1 MSCFVFGYLPNTK
14 RDRTMQKPKVVPSK
28 RHSFHNSEPTG
39 ETLTENAPVDMIR
52 AEFAKRLQAAMT
64 KRGWTQ
70 SELSREAAKHS
81 PDKKFG
87 RDLISQ
93 YVRQRI
99 LPGPKHLHAMCKALG
114 LEPADLLPVRA
125 IGRGD
130 REPLPPMRL
139 QGAGDGRVLL
149 QINQTVD
156 TAVALKIVQLL
167 EGKQT

>member
-1 MSCFVFGYLPNTK
+1 MAKSRENT
-14 RDRTMQKPKVVPSK
+14 TK
-28 RHSFHNSEPTG
+28 RHSFHNAAPTG
-39 ETLTENAPVDMIR
+39 EALSETAPVDMIR

-64 KRGWTQ
+64 KKGWTQ

-81 PDKKFG
+81 TDKKFG

-114 LEPADLLPVRA
+114 VEPTDLLPVRA